1 MQILNILPQQIY
13 KFECGKLL
21 IEKTLTNL
29 KNEQFSLDRE
39 NWQVNQ
45 TYNVRLN
52 KDSKYNDLHHWV
64 RKCLNTVKDELQL
77 QCNRLEITSSWGNV
91 SDKNQWHWTHS
102 HPNSLVSAILYLTDS
117 NACTWFSVDNF
128 WSSDS
133 VIKLKQDHQVIHKQP
148 TVSGDLLIFPSSL
161 VHSVDQHQGNQKRYT
176 LSFNA
181 FPCGEIGFPE
191 ESAGII
197 LNVL

>member
-13 KFECGKLL
+13 KFEC
-21 IEKTLTNL
+21 EKTLLDKTLNTL
-29 KNEQFSLDRE
+29 KNEQFSLDRDAL
-39 NWQVNQ
+39 QVRQ

-52 KDSKYNDLHHWV
+52 KDSNYNDIHNWV
-64 RKCLNTVKDELQL
+64 RSCLNTVKDELQFK
-77 QCNRLEITSSWGNV
+77 CDRLEITSSWGNV
-91 SDKNQWHWTHS
+91 SKKDQWHWVHT
-102 HPNSLVSAILYLTDS
+102 HPNSLVSGILYLTDS
-117 NACTWFSVDNF
+117 NASTWFSVDNF
-128 WSSDS
+128 WSGSS

-148 TVSGDLLIFPSSL
+148 TVSGDLLIFPSTL
-161 VHSVDQHQGNQKRYT
+161 VHSVDQHRGDQNRYT

-181 FPCGEIGFPE
+181 FPSGEIGFPE